1 MLRALLYMD
10 LHQFFFFCRTGNK
23 DLLEQCLFLDAR
35 GLSLV
40 AASRASHRS
49 GFSCY

>member
-1 MLRALLYMD
+1 MD
-10 LHQFFFFCRTGNK
+10 LHQFFFLFFFCRTGYK

-40 AASRASHRS
+40 AASRASHYRGCS
-49 GFSCY
+49 YY